1 MIKVNV
7 QRIKVNIDLLET
19 GAEAELLGTLF
30 LLENANF
37 FLGLHFFSTSA
48 NSLVV
53 DSIIFGG
60 VVQNFIMQKPQ
71 F

>member
-37 FLGLHFFSTSA
+37 FLGLHFFSTSD

-53 DSIIFGG
+53 DSIILGG
-60 VVQNFIMQKPQ
+60 VVQNFITQKPQ